1 MNFDFKDFMSFDKM
15 LTPSI
20 IKIIYWIGVVVV
32 VLMGLTTLLGAL
44 RFGSLYG
51 FLMGLLW
58 LVLGPILVRVYCEL
72 MIVLFNIY
80 GALRDIRDRKQ
91 SL

>member
-1 MNFDFKDFMSFDKM
+1 V
-15 LTPSI
+15 LT
-20 IKIIYWIGVVVV
+20 
-32 VLMGLTTLLGAL
+32 GLGSLFTAL
-44 RFGSLYG
+44 RFGSMFG

-58 LVLGPILVRVYCEL
+58 ILLGPILVRVYCEL

-80 GALRDIRDRKQ
+80 GALRDIRDRNQ